1 MKKIIIIICFSLAL
15 FSNIYAAIC
24 TSDVFTEI
32 RGQAKLMEK
41 AWDQA
46 DAQKTVSFYA
56 DDFMYFSAG
65 KPYTTK
71 SSVLKHYVDDFA
83 SYNIEKADWGSLK
96 LNYEYC
102 KNIDKNHQLVILQ
115 FVLHGSDGKMTKGH
129 DLLIWEKDAK
139 GAYKIMVDFPQ

>member
-1 MKKIIIIICFSLAL
+1 M
-15 FSNIYAAIC
+15 FSNIYAASC
-24 TSDVFTEI
+24 TSDDFTEI
-32 RGQAKLMEK
+32 RDQAKMMEK

-46 DAQKTVSFYA
+46 DAQKIVSFYA

-65 KPYTTK
+65 KPYTNK
-71 SSVLKHYVDDFA
+71 LSVLKHYVDDFA
-83 SYNIEKADWGSLK
+83 ANNNGKADWGNLK

-115 FVLHGSDGKMTKGH
+115 FVLHGSDGKMSKGH
-129 DLLIWEKDAK
+129 DLLIWEKNVN